1 MLLWENYQ
9 ETKNC
14 SGWTDIF
21 IYLLASFNGVFSQS
35 GEKLQTFYILFLDPC
50 TNLFCVPVPKFYIL
64 IHVSV
69 LHSLQIMKLFPRA
82 IHTKDRFFKL
92 GLWKLIPKIE
102 VLKYMMVFQLILWF
116 LRINEVY
123 FSINETTAYYLLAAI
138 EPFLI

>member
-1 MLLWENYQ
+1 MKKVLNVGRVHVQAHHVGNRIKLVTTSNG
-9 ETKNC
+9 C
-14 SGWTDIF
+14 SCGKTIRRLKIVVGELIF

-69 LHSLQIMKLFPRA
+69 LYSLQIMKLFPRA

-102 VLKYMMVFQLILWF
+102 VLK
-116 LRINEVY
+116 
-123 FSINETTAYYLLAAI
+123 
-138 EPFLI
+138 